1 MFFFICANK
10 EVIFFWVRFKKIMC
24 KPFQQ
29 SIRSLFKV
37 LQYSFKMFTRG
48 LRSIIISIFRSM
60 NPFLQNTSGRLFWI
74 FFIQLIVFCYS
85 VN

>member
-10 EVIFFWVRFKKIMC
+10 EAIFFWVCFKKIMC

-29 SIRSLFKV
+29 STGSLFKV
-37 LQYSFKMFTRG
+37 LEYSLKMFTG
-48 LRSIIISIFRSM
+48 DLRSIIISIFRSK
-60 NPFLQNTSGRLFWI
+60 NPFLQNSSGRLFWI
-74 FFIQLIVFCYS
+74 FFIQLTVFYYS